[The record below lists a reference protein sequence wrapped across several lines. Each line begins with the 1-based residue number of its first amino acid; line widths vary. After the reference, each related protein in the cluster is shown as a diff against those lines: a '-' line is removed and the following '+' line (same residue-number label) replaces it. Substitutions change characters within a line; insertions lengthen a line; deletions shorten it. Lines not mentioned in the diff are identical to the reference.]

1 MRFEELIDKVR
12 ELSPEDR
19 ARLAGYLRYL
29 RLQEDPEYRAE
40 IGKRLQRMEAGEF
53 FTMEQVRAMGKRLE
67 NWSPAMEASLAETWN
82 RPEEDKAWAYLQK
95 RNQR

>member
-1 MRFEELIDKVR
+1 MRFEELIQKVR

-29 RLQEDPEYRAE
+29 RLQGDAEYRAE

-53 FTMEQVRAMGKRLE
+53 FTMEQVRAIEKRLE
-67 NWSPAMEASLAETWN
+67 NWSPAIEASLAETWN